1 MRQEAQC
8 GMIGQMTLIALGSND
23 ASFQGDVAAN
33 VAWAVGRVAAMA
45 HGPVRVSPFYA
56 TPAYPAGAGPDF
68 VNAAMAFDTALDAAA
83 VLAAL
88 HAIEAEA
95 GRIRTTRWG
104 QRSLDLDL
112 IAQGDQV
119 LPDAT
124 THDHWRHLP
133 PEAQASVAPDRL
145 ILPHPRVQDRSF
157 VLVPLADVAPD
168 WRHPCLGLRVTE
180 MLDLL
185 PAADRASVVRL
196 PGPSAKG

>member
-1 MRQEAQC
+1 
-8 GMIGQMTLIALGSND
+8 MTLIALGSND
-23 ASFQGDVAAN
+23 ASVQGDAAAN
-33 VAWAVGRVAAMA
+33 VAWAVGRVSALA
-45 HGPVRVSPFYA
+45 HGVVRVSPFYA
-56 TPAYPAGAGPDF
+56 TPAYPVGAGPDF
-68 VNAAMAFDTALDAAA
+68 VNAAMAFDSVLDAAA

-88 HAIEAEA
+88 HTIEAEA

-112 IAQGDQV
+112 IAQGDLV
-119 LPDAT
+119 LPDAA

-133 PEAQASVAPDRL
+133 PHAQATIAPDRL

-168 WRHPCLGLRVTE
+168 WRHPCLGLSVVE
-180 MLDLL
+180 MLGQV

-196 PGPSAKG
+196 PGPTAQA